1 MEPADK
7 ALVQKYLS
15 ATLSKVAKMKNNLAA
30 AKDTL
35 ARQEQALYAAAEE
48 MAAAQDQDIVAPVGL
63 PPQKSPSILDG
74 EVDMSQIN
82 AAIKKLTGGCDC
94 PNLHPGNFLPSKEGT

>member
-15 ATLSKVAKMKNNLAA
+15 TTLAKVAKMKNNLAA

-35 ARQEQALYAAAEE
+35 SRQEQALYAAAEE
-48 MAAAQDQDIVAPVGL
+48 MAAAQDVVATVGMRS
-63 PPQKSPSILDG
+63 QKSPSILDG
-74 EVDMSQIN
+74 DVDMSQLN

-94 PNLHPGNFLPSKEGT
+94 PNLHTGNFLPHKEGT

>member
-15 ATLSKVAKMKNNLAA
+15 ATLAKVAKMKNNLAA
-30 AKDTL
+30 AKETL
-35 ARQEQALYAAAEE
+35 SRQEQALYAAAEE
-48 MAAAQDQDIVAPVGL
+48 SQPRDVVAPVGL

-74 EVDMSQIN
+74 DVDMSQIN

-94 PNLHPGNFLPSKEGT
+94 PNLHPGNFLPKK

>member
-1 MEPADK
+1 MQPADQ

-15 ATLSKVAKMKNNLAA
+15 ATLAKVDKMKGSLSA
-30 AKDTL
+30 AKDIL
-35 ARQEQALYAAAEE
+35 ARQEQALYDVADD
-48 MAAAQDQDIVAPVGL
+48 MAKSGEVAPVGL

-74 EVDMSQIN
+74 DVDMSKLN

-94 PNLHPGNFLPSKEGT
+94 PSLHTGNFLPNKEGT